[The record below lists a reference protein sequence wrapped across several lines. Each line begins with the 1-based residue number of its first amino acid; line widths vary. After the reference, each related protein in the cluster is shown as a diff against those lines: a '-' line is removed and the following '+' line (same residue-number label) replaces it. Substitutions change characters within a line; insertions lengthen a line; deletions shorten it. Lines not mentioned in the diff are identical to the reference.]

1 MLSSSYH
8 TVNTLRLGY
17 KNQSV
22 NAVKEND
29 HCLFYEPCKPHKY
42 AALWE
47 NTECLNVTP
56 SGAHSNCCY
65 LNGK

>member
-1 MLSSSYH
+1 MLFGLYH
-8 TVNTLRLGY
+8 TVNMLPLGY

-29 HCLFYEPCKPHKY
+29 HCLFYKPRKPHKY
-42 AALWE
+42 AALLE

-56 SGAHSNCCY
+56 SDAHNNCCY